1 MVAAPRGGD
10 VDTRPRWVCG
20 RGGRGGDRSLTAL
33 GHPIA
38 TRGPPVVRPCEP
50 QARPPPNPPPTRAP
64 NVGKIASD
72 NPRQPPA
79 DRHCAQVG
87 PRTTR
92 VRAGGRDLDF
102 SFLRVRRPTSG
113 GRVEPPRRGAGE
125 HRARDAPGRTSRA
138 GRSPIERVG
147 TPRGRLRRPGG
158 RLCLHDARM
167 RRRTTRSYVGRL
179 RAATAWTVLSPATG
193 ASACARRG
201 VGNPLREIVA
211 EPHSC
216 VQSFARLG
224 HQRRMARRVE
234 GPFQSIRTASWSTLA
249 GSCRRAACHRGSL
262 GGATTA

>member
-20 RGGRGGDRSLTAL
+20 RGGRGGGIALSTWPPDRHEGATCRATVRATGSAAAQSTA
-33 GHPIA
+33 HA
-38 TRGPPVVRPCEP
+38 SANV
-50 QARPPPNPPPTRAP
+50 
-64 NVGKIASD
+64 VGKIASD

-92 VRAGGRDLDF
+92 ARAGGRDRDF

-113 GRVEPPRRGAGE
+113 GRVEPPRRRRGAGE

-167 RRRTTRSYVGRL
+167 RRRTTRNYVGRL

-193 ASACARRG
+193 ASVVGAPRSGEPAPRDRR
-201 VGNPLREIVA
+201 
-211 EPHSC
+211 
-216 VQSFARLG
+216 
-224 HQRRMARRVE
+224 
-234 GPFQSIRTASWSTLA
+234 
-249 GSCRRAACHRGSL
+249 
-262 GGATTA
+262 